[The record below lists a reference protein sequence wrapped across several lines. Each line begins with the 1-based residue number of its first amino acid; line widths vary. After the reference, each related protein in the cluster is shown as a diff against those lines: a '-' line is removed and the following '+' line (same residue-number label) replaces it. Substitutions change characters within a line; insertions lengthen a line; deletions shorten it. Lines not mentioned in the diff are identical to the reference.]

1 MATPSQPNPAGPNP
15 GPPPETTPA
24 SPAVGSTLESATYE
38 VLRQRLAAQ
47 AVTLTERLHRLDAH
61 RREVFG
67 AIDSRILQADRIS
80 TAHHCRARDM
90 VRLGPHRFLFGFN
103 VQFGLKRK
111 IELADV
117 FAIFDRDETA
127 GTFRDADLEAL
138 ADPRFLTD
146 FQRLYHV
153 YDRTAFAKFS
163 VHQATLFMVFQIGAG
178 PQDIAVFKWAVS
190 PDGLQFIDS
199 RAEAEYRRHGY
210 PPSHPFTW
218 KAPDRQSFRY
228 GDHPHVSLEDRVF
241 VECIGGDLTLKV
253 EDNTRSG
260 QGLYS
265 EPVDDAHQKVDDA
278 EIHYAILEPL
288 ILIRVRPYKESA
300 HRHFIYHSKLQTVD
314 HVDSLG
320 TACARLPE
328 DHGLIFPDGY
338 YLATGE
344 LKRFD
349 SRDPGLVLERT
360 LHSPNGED
368 SLYVFYSPATGTYA
382 LLPYR
387 LISQK
392 VEERITC
399 HGFSLFPNGHLLLLR
414 ADDEPQK
421 HHQVQLRQTPFHEK
435 GHEPPGRRDAYLY
448 QLGNKDVVRALAETH
463 EILSLARRDPPY
475 DELFVDL
482 VRRCETL
489 LDAHPW
495 LIHEEAG
502 NLAEPVREIRE
513 VARRAVDE
521 FARVRQLRREAA
533 QQIADAAK
541 GVDELL
547 SAIRRTRFQSLADFV
562 GHLASLR
569 RRRGEL
575 ISLRD
580 VRYVEPAQVDPLEQQ
595 IVARTDEVATACV
608 QFLLQPAALD
618 PYRKQAES
626 FLAEVDKV
634 ARAAEGRRLEEQVT
648 TAAGELEML
657 IEIVHGLRIEDAT
670 ETTRILDGITAI
682 YATLNQVRAAL
693 RKHLQSLGTA
703 EAAAQFEA
711 QLKLLGQ
718 SAAGYLDRAESPE
731 RCDESLHRL
740 NAQIEELEGAF
751 ADHEEFTLRLAER
764 RAELAEAFE
773 QRKLALL
780 EQRNKRAQS
789 LLAAGERLLKVIAS
803 RLAAAKALE
812 DIHAFLAGDPMVAK
826 IRDTVAQL
834 LQLGDPVKAD
844 DLDSRLKTARQEAIR
859 QLKDRQELF
868 VDGAAVIRLGRHRF
882 NVNAQALDLTLVPVQ
897 DHPHLHL
904 TGTKFFEPVKDEA
917 FLTTR
922 DAWSQEVVSENSQVY
937 RAEFL
942 AHRTLAALVA
952 DPSPNTLPT
961 ALSES
966 PEARLARVQAFM
978 APRYSEG
985 YARGL
990 HDLDATQILGALLE
1004 AHSGLDLARFAPN
1017 PRACALAWWHR
1028 FCPHDLRQS
1037 WAARLHAFAAR
1048 NRVFPGDPLQT
1059 ECINALARLLTAF
1072 AQSTALFPE
1081 SLAPAAAEY
1090 LFLEL
1095 TSPSPVPGSVVITRE
1110 ADAAL
1115 HSFRQ
1120 HLVSKGAETAYA
1132 TTRQN
1137 LADHPANDLGA
1148 VRDWTRGFLRHRPD
1162 AHRLLEEV
1170 SVFLFLQDAVARRVV
1185 TAPAT
1190 RILEGFRGAHAR
1202 IDGSRYTF
1210 DYLDFQARLAHFEQV
1225 EVPRFQHFVTR
1236 RQELL
1241 QRERNRLRL
1250 ETFQARV
1257 LSSFVRNQLIDD
1269 VYLPLVGDNLAKQ
1282 IGAAGDQ
1289 KRTDLM
1295 GLLLLISP
1303 PGYGKTT
1310 LVEYLASRLGMV
1322 YVKINGPALGHRVTS
1337 LDPQEAP
1344 NAAARDEI
1352 ERLNLA
1358 FEMGDNV
1365 MLCVDDIQHCHAE
1378 FLQKFISLCD
1388 AQRKIEGVWR
1398 GSSRTYDLRG
1408 RKFAVIMAGNPYTES
1423 GQKFRL
1429 PDMLANRAD
1438 TYNLGD
1444 IVGGRSDV
1452 FEASYLENAITS
1464 NPTLA
1469 PLAQRSQHDVRRFIR
1484 LAAQPDA
1491 EQPAFEGRYSA
1502 REMEEILA
1510 VLRHLLSLRD
1520 IVLKVNAAYIHSAG
1534 QSDEFRTEPPFRLQ
1548 GSYRNMNRLAEKV
1561 ISIMNPDEIQS
1572 LVLDHYRNESQTLT
1586 TGAEANF
1593 LKFKELI
1600 GILTP
1605 DEAARWEEI
1614 CRTFRRQ
1621 QLSRGSDTSDPVGRV
1636 VAQLAAFH
1644 AGLESIQHTLATQLQ
1659 PALAPTPAPAPTPDP
1674 SANSASPD
1682 PLPEPPPPPTPVV
1695 IDLAPIAAELAAL
1708 RATLASPPTPLPTTP
1723 APDTVPALD
1732 PERLERALTGGLDTL
1747 RTGLE
1752 EALRQVYSASLTDRV
1767 ASLTHE
1773 LEMIHATL
1781 ATLKDLAL
1789 RQRDHLRASEE
1800 LLAARARQ
1808 GTLEFEVT
1816 QEMLGNE
1823 RAFLERFHEVLASS
1837 RQERAT
1843 SDPSSTSPTPS
1854 PSPSDPPPPLPPLP
1868 PPLPR

>member
-1 MATPSQPNPAGPNP
+1 MAN
-15 GPPPETTPA
+15 PPP
-24 SPAVGSTLESATYE
+24 SPPTESDPGRPPDAAPSTGSSLESATYE
-38 VLRQRLAAQ
+38 VLRQRLSAQ
-47 AVTLTERLHRLDAH
+47 AITLTERLHSLDAH

-67 AIDSRILQADRIS
+67 AIESRILQADRIS

-90 VRLGPHRFLFGFN
+90 VRLGPDRFLFGFN

-111 IELADV
+111 VELSDV

-163 VHQATLFMVFQIGAG
+163 VHQGTLFMVFQIGAST
-178 PQDIAVFKWAVS
+178 QDLAVFKWAVS
-190 PDGLQFIDS
+190 PEGLQFIDS

-218 KAPDRQSFRY
+218 KSPDRQSFRY

-265 EPVDDAHQKVDDA
+265 EPVDDPHQKVDDA

-288 ILIRVRPYKESA
+288 ILIRVRPYKETA
-300 HRHFIYHSKLQTVD
+300 YRHFIYHSKLQTVD
-314 HVDSLG
+314 RVDSLG

-349 SRDPGLVLERT
+349 SREPGLILERI

-368 SLYVFYSPATGTYA
+368 SLYVFYSPTTGTYA

-414 ADDEPQK
+414 ADEEPQK
-421 HHQVQLRQTPFHEK
+421 HHQAQLRQTPFHEK

-495 LIHEEAG
+495 LTHAEAG
-502 NLAEPVREIRE
+502 NLAEPVHEIRE

-533 QQIADAAK
+533 QQVADAAK

-575 ISLRD
+575 ISLRE

-595 IVARTDEVATACV
+595 ITARTDEVATACV

-618 PYRKQAES
+618 PYRSQAES
-626 FLAEVDKV
+626 FLAQVDKV
-634 ARAAEGRRLEEQVT
+634 TRAAEGRRLEEQVA
-648 TAAGELEML
+648 TAAAELEML

-718 SAAGYLDRAESPE
+718 SAAGYLDRADAPE

-751 ADHEEFTLRLAER
+751 AEHEEFTLRLAER

-812 DIHAFLAGDPMVAK
+812 DIHSFLAGDPMVAK

-844 DLDSRLKTARQEAIR
+844 DLDSRLKTARQDAIR

-917 FLTTR
+917 FLATR
-922 DAWSQEVVSENSQVY
+922 DAWGQEVLSENSQVY

-942 AHRTLAALVA
+942 AHRSLAALLA
-952 DPSPNTLPT
+952 DPSPDTLST
-961 ALSES
+961 ALTES
-966 PEARLARVQAFM
+966 PEARLSRVQAFM

-990 HDLDATQILGALLE
+990 HDVDAAHILGALLE
-1004 AHSGLDLARFAPN
+1004 AHAGLDLARFAPHA
-1017 PRACALAWWHR
+1017 RACALAWWHR
-1028 FCPHDLRQS
+1028 FTPPDLRQT
-1037 WAARLHAFAAR
+1037 WAARLHAFAER
-1048 NRVFPGDPLQT
+1048 NRVFPGDPLQA
-1059 ECINALARLLTAF
+1059 ECIASLTRLMQGFARD
-1072 AQSTALFPE
+1072 TALFPE
-1081 SLAPAAAEY
+1081 PIAPAAAEY

-1095 TSPSPVPGSVVITRE
+1095 TSPSTVPGSAVITRE
-1110 ADAAL
+1110 TEAAL
-1115 HSFRQ
+1115 HAFRQ
-1120 HLVSKGAETAYA
+1120 HLVSKGAENAYA

-1137 LADHPANDLGA
+1137 LANHPANDLGA
-1148 VRDWTRGFLRHRPD
+1148 VRDWTRGFLRDRPE

-1170 SVFLFLQDAVARRVV
+1170 SVFLFLKDAVARRVV

-1190 RILEGFRGAHAR
+1190 RILEGFRGAHPR
-1202 IDGSRYTF
+1202 IDGARYSF
-1210 DYLDFQARLAHFEQV
+1210 DYLEFQARLAHFEQV
-1225 EVPRFQHFVTR
+1225 DVPRFQQFVTR
-1236 RQELL
+1236 RQDLL
-1241 QRERNRLRL
+1241 QRERDRLRL
-1250 ETFQARV
+1250 ESFQARV

-1269 VYLPLVGDNLAKQ
+1269 VYLPLIGDNLAKQ

-1365 MLCVDDIQHCHAE
+1365 MLIVDDIQHCHAE

-1398 GSSRTYDLRG
+1398 GTSRTYDLRG
-1408 RKFAVIMAGNPYTES
+1408 RKFAVVMAGNPYTES

-1469 PLAQRSQHDVRRFIR
+1469 PLAQRSQHDVRRFIK

-1502 REMEEILA
+1502 REMEEILT
-1510 VLRHLLSLRD
+1510 VLRHLLALRD

-1561 ISIMNPDEIQS
+1561 IAIMNPDEIQS

-1600 GILTP
+1600 GILSP

-1621 QLSRGSDTSDPVGRV
+1621 QLSRGGDSSDPVGRV

-1644 AGLESIQHTLATQLQ
+1644 AGLESIQQTLATQLQ
-1659 PALAPTPAPAPTPDP
+1659 PALASTPTPASPPTPE
-1674 SANSASPD
+1674 PD
-1682 PLPEPPPPPTPVV
+1682 SIPDEPLPQPELPPPPSPVV
-1695 IDLAPIAAELAAL
+1695 IDLAPLAAELAAL
-1708 RATLASPPTPLPTTP
+1708 RAVLASPPAAP
-1723 APDTVPALD
+1723 APQPAPAPADLD
-1732 PERLERALTGGLDTL
+1732 PERLERALIGGLDTL
-1747 RTGLE
+1747 RNGLE
-1752 EALRQVYSASLTDRV
+1752 DALRQVYSASLTDRV

-1837 RQERAT
+1837 RQQQPT
-1843 SDPSSTSPTPS
+1843 SDPTSASPP
-1854 PSPSDPPPPLPPLP
+1854 PSPSDPPPPLPP
-1868 PPLPR
+1868 PLPR